1 VKQDKFRWQANYGKD
16 ENLDCN
22 GLDQKQVQLEGRS
35 KSTATVSA
43 IIINGRIHSSLQTV
57 LATMNGTKK

>member
-1 VKQDKFRWQANYGKD
+1 MTQDKYQWQANYGEG

-22 GLDQKQVQLEGRS
+22 GLDQKQVQLEGDQNLLR
-35 KSTATVSA
+35 KVSA
-43 IIINGRIHSSLQTV
+43 IIINGRSHSSLQAV